1 MENWKSVVKGRSNTC
16 AVVGDKIF
24 GLNAHTFKLIIIIIM
39 FISYI
44 AQSSMR

>member
-16 AVVGDKIF
+16 AVVGYKIF
-24 GLNAHTFKLIIIIIM
+24 GWNAHTFKLIIIIIM